1 MPIKVVQKQR
11 RTFTL
16 SPYVLGWID
25 SKAKEDKIS
34 RSELVDRLLGRYSQ
48 EEKQK
53 ELEEGYK
60 ALRGILKDAARA
72 TSSLRKKVIPDY

>member
-1 MPIKVVQKQR
+1 MPIKAEQKQR

-34 RSELVDRLLGRYSQ
+34 RSELVDKLLDRYSQ
-48 EEKQK
+48 EEKRKQM
-53 ELEEGYK
+53 EEGYK
-60 ALRGILKDAARA
+60 VLRDALKDAARA
-72 TSSLRKKVIPDY
+72 SLSATRKVIPDY

>member
-1 MPIKVVQKQR
+1 VPVRVEPKQR

-34 RSELVDRLLGRYSQ
+34 RSELVDKLLDRYSQ
-48 EEKQK
+48 EEKRKQM
-53 ELEEGYK
+53 EEGYK
-60 ALRGILKDAARA
+60 VLRDVLKDAARA
-72 TSSLRKKVIPDY
+72 SLSATRKVIPDY

>member
-1 MPIKVVQKQR
+1 MPVRVEPKQR

-34 RSELVDRLLGRYSQ
+34 RSELVDRLLERYSRL
-48 EEKQK
+48 EKERK
-53 ELEEGYK
+53 MVEGYK
-60 ALRGILKDAARA
+60 ALRDVMKA
-72 TSSLRKKVIPDY
+72 TAEGTFSAQREIVPDY